1 MARCKCGKWIS
12 GDSVVSAVG
21 SAIGEAGRLFD
32 WGGRPLRGGSFQL
45 GRPEGRK
52 GRMVLQRQLLDF
64 RPVAR
69 RCGETSQ
76 RIHEVDLVALTAAE
90 SADLVIAD
98 LHQLRQ
104 RWHEVVADALGL
116 MGV

>member
-1 MARCKCGKWIS
+1 MVDAF
-12 GDSVVSAVG
+12 VVASH
-21 SAIGEAGRLFD
+21 I
-32 WGGRPLRGGSFQL
+32 
-45 GRPEGRK
+45 K

-90 SADLVIAD
+90 SADLVIAN
-98 LHQLRQ
+98 LHQLLQ